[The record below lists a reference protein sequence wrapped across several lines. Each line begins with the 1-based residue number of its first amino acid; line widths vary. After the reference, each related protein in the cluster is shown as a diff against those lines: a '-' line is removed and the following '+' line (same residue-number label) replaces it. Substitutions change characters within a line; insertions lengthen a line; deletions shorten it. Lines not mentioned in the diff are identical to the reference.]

1 MNLVDEIQNKLRS
14 FQLDQ
19 CLFHAK
25 IPVTAHVIKKNNRPI
40 HRRGR
45 KPFIGKSAKLRNQEI
60 NLRKQLD
67 QIAAAQGIKF
77 PIRDNIHAIFHFHF
91 GPELSRSFALS
102 DLSNLFEIVSDSL
115 QSTKKGAFKIG
126 GVIENDRQIK
136 SFDGSRKFKN
146 RTSFLEIFLLKFTE
160 NVDLSK

>member
-25 IPVTAHVIKKNNRPI
+25 IPVESHVIKKNNRPI
-40 HRRGR
+40 HRRGQ

-60 NLRKQLD
+60 NLRRQLD
-67 QIAAAQGIKF
+67 LEAARQCIRSPIK
-77 PIRDNIHAIFHFHF
+77 DDIHAVFHFHF

-115 QSTKKGAFKIG
+115 QSYKKGPFKIG

-136 SFDGSRKFKN
+136 SFDASRKFKN
-146 RTSFLEIFLLKFTE
+146 QSSFLEIFLLKFTE

>member
-1 MNLVDEIQNKLRS
+1 MDLVDEIQNKLKS
-14 FQLDQ
+14 FQLDH

-25 IPVTAHVIKKNNRPI
+25 IPVESHVIKKNNRPI

-60 NLRKQLD
+60 NLRRQLD
-67 QIAAAQGIKF
+67 LEAKRQGIKS
-77 PIRDNIHAIFHFHF
+77 PITDKIHAIYHFHH

-115 QSTKKGAFKIG
+115 QSTKKGRFKIN
-126 GVIENDRQIK
+126 GVIENDRQIS
-136 SFDGSRKFKN
+136 SFDGSRKLKN
-146 RTSFLEIFLLKFTE
+146 KTSYLEIFLLKFTE